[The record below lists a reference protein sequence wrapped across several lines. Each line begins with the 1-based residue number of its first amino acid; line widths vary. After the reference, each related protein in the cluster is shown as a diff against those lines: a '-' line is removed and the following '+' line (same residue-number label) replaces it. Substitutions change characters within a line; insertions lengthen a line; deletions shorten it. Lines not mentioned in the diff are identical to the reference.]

1 MFRDK
6 EIQEL
11 QNEIAD
17 LRRKQ
22 SEASQALASANDT
35 IRTSVELGDVEKAY
49 VTAHAAVAVR
59 NNVATRIT
67 GIEKKIDDLRNDQ
80 EAFRQELAAAPKRI
94 EAKKDE
100 LQRLRQRRRE
110 EQEAL
115 ARLRAQAQAV
125 AGELAGLPKPV
136 ALMGVGIG
144 QDDALAAR
152 RSALK
157 SRVEELQFQISR
169 TEAELQVSE
178 RLVSEAEASVEKM
191 SAYLDGLKSQA
202 TSGGQ

>member
-35 IRTSVELGDVEKAY
+35 IRTSVEISDVERAW
-49 VTAHAAVAVR
+49 VTANAAVATR
-59 NNVATRIT
+59 NNIATRIT
-67 GIEKKIDDLRNDQ
+67 GIEKKIDDLRRDQ
-80 EAFRQELAAAPKRI
+80 EAFLGELESAPKRI

-100 LQRLRQRRRE
+100 LQRLQQRRAE
-110 EQEAL
+110 EQDAL
-115 ARLRAQAQAV
+115 ARLRTQAQAV
-125 AGELAGLPKPV
+125 VDELAGLPRPV
-136 ALMGVGIG
+136 TLLGIG
-144 QDDALAAR
+144 TVQDEGLAAR

-157 SRVEELQFQISR
+157 SRADDLQSQIGR
-169 TEAELQVSE
+169 VEAELVVSE
-178 RLVSEAEASVEKM
+178 RLIAESEASIQRLE
-191 SAYLDGLKSQA
+191 AYLDSLKSQA
-202 TSGGQ
+202 ASSGQ

>member
-80 EAFRQELAAAPKRI
+80 EAFRRDLKSAV
-94 EAKKDE
+94 
-100 LQRLRQRRRE
+100 RLRQST
-110 EQEAL
+110 
-115 ARLRAQAQAV
+115 
-125 AGELAGLPKPV
+125 LPKPRNLERSLV
-136 ALMGVGIG
+136 IDSRGV
-144 QDDALAAR
+144 
-152 RSALK
+152 
-157 SRVEELQFQISR
+157 QF
-169 TEAELQVSE
+169 
-178 RLVSEAEASVEKM
+178 
-191 SAYLDGLKSQA
+191 
-202 TSGGQ
+202 